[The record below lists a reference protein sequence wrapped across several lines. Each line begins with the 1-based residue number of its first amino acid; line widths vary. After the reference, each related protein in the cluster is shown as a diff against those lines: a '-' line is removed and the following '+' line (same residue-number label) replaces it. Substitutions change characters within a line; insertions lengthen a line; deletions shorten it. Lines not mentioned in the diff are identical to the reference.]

1 MFIVIT
7 GLDGSGTSS
16 IAEGLAKIDKNSSLL
31 KTPSK
36 EYSGREIIDST
47 VRKDSILAH
56 FLYYL
61 SSTSY
66 MSDYIKNN
74 LDYKN
79 SNVYCVR
86 YLIDTVVSNVVAGID
101 VELDYNIYGKELLK
115 PDLTIFV
122 ELDEKIRQERISK
135 RGKSELDKVLDDENK
150 RMMFLKQFN
159 KLLDKSSTIY
169 VKNDKSDIS
178 ITVEKLY
185 EQVKKYGGYHE

>member
-36 EYSGREIIDST
+36 EYSDREIIDST
-47 VRKDSILAH
+47 VRNDSILAH

-61 SSTSY
+61 SSTAY

-74 LDYKN
+74 LDHKN

-135 RGKSELDKVLDDENK
+135 RGKSELDKILDDENK

-159 KLLDKSSTIY
+159 KFLDKSSTIY

-178 ITVEKLY
+178 ITVEELY
-185 EQVKKYGGYHE
+185 EQVKKYGVKL